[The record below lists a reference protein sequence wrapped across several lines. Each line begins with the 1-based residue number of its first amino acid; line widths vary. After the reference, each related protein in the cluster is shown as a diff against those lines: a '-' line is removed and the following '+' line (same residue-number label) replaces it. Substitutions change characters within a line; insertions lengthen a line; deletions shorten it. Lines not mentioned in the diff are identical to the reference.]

1 MLFVKPC
8 LVPHVFG
15 YFLENSVYAK
25 LIQKKKGSTVLPAFS
40 LFIIYVNCKC
50 VDVV

>member
-15 YFLENSVYAK
+15 YFLENSVYAE
-25 LIQKKKGSTVLPAFS
+25 LIQKKKGAAVLPALP
-40 LFIIYVNCKC
+40 LFIMCEL
-50 VDVV
+50 